1 MVQSLLPSND
11 QLSVQPFVHCYSE
24 MCMSN
29 AAVGAPLHPEKKLG
43 WIVTAIFIVADMV
56 GGGVVAMPVAF
67 KQSGLLGGVI
77 FMIVIAMVFEY
88 TGYQLGKVWCKMM
101 HRYPHLKVC
110 RKPFPEMAKR
120 TMGPGMERFTSVM
133 VNVTL
138 FGVAVVYLL
147 LSSNILHYFV
157 GRFADI
163 QTGMCTVI
171 VTLAFIILPSTFLKS
186 PADFWGIVVLA
197 MLTTVIS
204 VVSIHVGIAIDM
216 SSCFPEVGYPEQ
228 TSGTIILSLGIFLF
242 AFSGHFV
249 FPTIQHDMK
258 NPHDFTKSV
267 VAGFLLVIILYMPL
281 SVFGYVV
288 YGRSLE
294 SSVIYSIQTV
304 INFSLELGANLMIAI
319 HCIMTL
325 VIVINPLNQE
335 VEHYLKVSHAFGKGR
350 VLTRTT
356 VLLLVL
362 FVALSV
368 PDFSPVMNLVGAS
381 TIPIGCVLLPV
392 LFYLWCEASTEE
404 EWRKG
409 HIPSAMDVIRR
420 TDKTVLIVNF
430 FILGVA
436 FVGGI
441 LGTMQGFDKLA
452 KAEFTTPCYF
462 RIFTSDAY
470 GSTFQIKQ
478 HCCGRFLNISS
489 YGERCG

>member
-1 MVQSLLPSND
+1 
-11 QLSVQPFVHCYSE
+11 
-24 MCMSN
+24 
-29 AAVGAPLHPEKKLG
+29 
-43 WIVTAIFIVADMV
+43 MV

-67 KQSGLLGGVI
+67 KQSGLLGGII
-77 FMIVIAMVFEY
+77 FMIVIAMIFEY

-101 HRYPHLKVC
+101 HR
-110 RKPFPEMAKR
+110 
-120 TMGPGMERFTSVM
+120 RFTSVM

-157 GRFADI
+157 GRFAGI

-204 VVSIHVGIAIDM
+204 VISIHVGIAIDM
-216 SSCFPEVGYPEQ
+216 GSCFPEVEYPEQ

-258 NPHDFTKSV
+258 NPRDFTKSV
-267 VAGFLLVIILYMPL
+267 LAGFFLVVILYMPL

-288 YGRSLE
+288 YGGSLE
-294 SSVIYSIQTV
+294 SSVIYSIQTDW
-304 INFSLELGANLMIAI
+304 LQLGANLMIAI

-392 LFYLWCEASTEE
+392 LFYLWSEASTEE

-409 HIPSAMDVIRR
+409 HIPSTMDRS
-420 TDKTVLIVNF
+420 
-430 FILGVA
+430 LGVA
-436 FVGGI
+436 FVGGV

-462 RIFTSDAY
+462 RIFTSDTY
-470 GSTFQIKQ
+470 GSTFHIKQ
-478 HCCGRFLNISS
+478 Q
-489 YGERCG
+489 